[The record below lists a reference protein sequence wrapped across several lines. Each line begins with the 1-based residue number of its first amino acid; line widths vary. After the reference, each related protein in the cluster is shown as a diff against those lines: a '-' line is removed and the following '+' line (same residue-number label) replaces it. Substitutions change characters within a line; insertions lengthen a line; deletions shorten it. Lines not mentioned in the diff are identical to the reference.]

1 MKKIILSIR
10 RNRTFKAIKSRLE
23 IERIEDQKSPEN
35 FLDELKDLSRSESKA
50 FHSFNTE
57 YIFND
62 DCIRSSFNLKHWRKV
77 KEARLSIK

>member
-10 RNRTFKAIKSRLE
+10 RNRTFKAIKSKLE
-23 IERIEDQKSPEN
+23 SDRISEYKSKAN
-35 FLDELKDLSRSESKA
+35 FLDEMKDLSKSELKA

-77 KEARLSIK
+77 KEARLSTK